1 MDLSLIASSFGQVF
15 SPLTLLYTLIGAAG
29 GILIGSIPGL
39 TATMGIALLV
49 PFTYGLEFI
58 PGVAMLLGIFCG
70 GMYGGSIAA
79 ILIHTPG
86 TPSAAAT
93 VLDGYPMGQKG
104 QAGRA
109 LTISLFSSF
118 AGGIIGA
125 LIMTFLSP
133 TISRMALKFGPAEF
147 FALAVFGLSVIVSIS
162 GKDLV
167 KGLITAVLGLLLATI
182 GMDKTCAYLR
192 FFKLRGLYDGIPFIP
207 ALIGLFAVSEVIA
220 NFEHMLTG
228 KTSIA
233 QSQKKE
239 GGNPVINYL
248 VSVVKNIIPSK
259 SDAKT
264 ILPHIFK
271 GGLIGTFIGS
281 IPGAGGD
288 IAAFV
293 SYSEAKRSSKHPEMF
308 GKGAPEGIAAA
319 ESANNGCSGGAMIP
333 MLSLGVPGDSNTA
346 VLMGAFIMHGFQPG
360 PMMYV
365 EHLDVVYAVFGALLA
380 ANLAFLVVGMLG
392 VNLFSKVI
400 SVERYFLIPC
410 ILVLSLVGAYAI
422 NQSMFDVYF
431 AIVMGVLGYLLQKY
445 GFPLSPI
452 LLALILGPLCE
463 SSIRRYMQ
471 IVDGRFSMIFT
482 RPICLIFFGLAIIS
496 LITALLNQRKI
507 ARREA
512 EAEAQAQMS
521 STENQL
527 DK

>member
-1 MDLSLIASSFGQVF
+1 MDLSLIASSFSQVF
-15 SPLTLLYTLIGAAG
+15 APATFLYTLIGAAG

-49 PFTYGLEFI
+49 PFTYGLDFI

-86 TPSAAAT
+86 TPAAAAT

-104 QAGRA
+104 EPGRA
-109 LTISLFSSF
+109 LSISLFSSF
-118 AGGIIGA
+118 CGGIIGA
-125 LIMTFLSP
+125 LVMTFLSP
-133 TISRMALKFGPAEF
+133 TISKAALKFGPAEF
-147 FALAVFGLSVIVSIS
+147 FSLAVFGLSVIVSIS
-162 GKDLV
+162 GKSIT
-167 KGLITAVLGLLLATI
+167 KGLISACFGLLIGTV

-192 FFKLRGLYDGIPFIP
+192 FFKMRGLYDGIPFIP

-220 NFEHMLTG
+220 NFEHMMKG
-228 KTSIA
+228 SEA
-233 QSQKKE
+233 KKVSAYAE
-239 GGNPVINYL
+239 IKNPVLRYL
-248 VSVVKNIIPSK
+248 RSVIANICPRAEDLKRISK
-259 SDAKT
+259 
-264 ILPHIFK
+264 HIVK

-293 SYSEAKRSSKHPEMF
+293 SYSEAKRSSKKPEEF
-308 GKGAPEGIAAA
+308 GKGSPEGIAAA
-319 ESANNGCSGGAMIP
+319 ECANNGCSGGAMIP
-333 MLSLGVPGDSNTA
+333 MLALGVPGDSNTA

-365 EHLDVVYAVFGALLA
+365 EHLDIVYAVFGALIA
-380 ANLAFLVVGMLG
+380 ANLAFLVVGMFG

-410 ILVLSLVGAYAI
+410 ILILSLVGAYSI

-431 AIVMGVLGYLLQKY
+431 AIVMGIIGYLLQKY
-445 GFPLSPI
+445 EFPLSPI

-463 SSIRRYMQ
+463 SNIRRYMQ
-471 IVDGRFSMIFT
+471 IVDGKFMTIFT
-482 RPICLIFFGLAIIS
+482 RPICLVFFALALIS
-496 LITALLNQRKI
+496 LVTAFLNRRKI
-507 ARREA
+507 ERREK
-512 EAEAQAQMS
+512 EAAGDTKKQ
-521 STENQL
+521 
-527 DK
+527 

>member
-1 MDLSLIASSFGQVF
+1 MDFSLIASSFGQVF

-104 QAGRA
+104 QASRA

-118 AGGIIGA
+118 TGGIIGA

-133 TISRMALKFGPAEF
+133 FISKMALKFGPAEF

-220 NFEHMLTG
+220 NFEHRQGLHYPKSKKRRRKSGHQLSGFRCQKYHSKQKRCKNNPAPHFQGRSNRYIYRFNSWGWRRHCGFRFLQRG
-228 KTSIA
+228 KT
-233 QSQKKE
+233 
-239 GGNPVINYL
+239 L
-248 VSVVKNIIPSK
+248 F
-259 SDAKT
+259 KT
-264 ILPHIFK
+264 SRNVRQRRTGRNCGRRICKQRLLWRSHD
-271 GGLIGTFIGS
+271 S
-281 IPGAGGD
+281 Y
-288 IAAFV
+288 AF
-293 SYSEAKRSSKHPEMF
+293 SWRS
-308 GKGAPEGIAAA
+308 
-319 ESANNGCSGGAMIP
+319 
-333 MLSLGVPGDSNTA
+333 
-346 VLMGAFIMHGFQPG
+346 
-360 PMMYV
+360 
-365 EHLDVVYAVFGALLA
+365 
-380 ANLAFLVVGMLG
+380 
-392 VNLFSKVI
+392 
-400 SVERYFLIPC
+400 R
-410 ILVLSLVGAYAI
+410 
-422 NQSMFDVYF
+422 
-431 AIVMGVLGYLLQKY
+431 
-445 GFPLSPI
+445 
-452 LLALILGPLCE
+452 
-463 SSIRRYMQ
+463 
-471 IVDGRFSMIFT
+471 
-482 RPICLIFFGLAIIS
+482 
-496 LITALLNQRKI
+496 
-507 ARREA
+507 
-512 EAEAQAQMS
+512 
-521 STENQL
+521 
-527 DK
+527 

>member
-1 MDLSLIASSFGQVF
+1 MDFSLIASSFAQVF
-15 SPLTLLYTLIGAAG
+15 SPATFLYTLIGATG
-29 GILIGSIPGL
+29 GILIGSVPGL

-49 PFTYGLEFI
+49 PFTYGLDFI

-86 TPSAAAT
+86 TPAAAAT

-104 QAGRA
+104 EPGRA

-118 AGGIIGA
+118 CGGIIGA
-125 LIMTFLSP
+125 LVMTFLSP
-133 TISRMALKFGPAEF
+133 TISKAALRFGPAEF

-162 GKDLV
+162 GKSIL
-167 KGLITAVLGLLLATI
+167 KGLIAACFGLLIGTV

-220 NFEHMLTG
+220 NFEKMMKSSAVKKLSAD
-228 KTSIA
+228 TSIR
-233 QSQKKE
+233 
-239 GGNPVINYL
+239 NPVLRYIC
-248 VSVVKNIIPSK
+248 SVGKNIVPSAADFK
-259 SDAKT
+259 R
-264 ILPHIFK
+264 IWLHIIK
-271 GGLIGTFIGS
+271 GSLIGTFIGS

-293 SYSEAKRSSKHPEMF
+293 SYSEAKRSSKKPEEF
-308 GKGAPEGIAAA
+308 GNGSPEGIAAA
-319 ESANNGCSGGAMIP
+319 ECANNGCSGGAMIP
-333 MLSLGVPGDSNTA
+333 MLALGVPGDSNTA

-380 ANLAFLVVGMLG
+380 ANLAFLIVGMLG
-392 VNLFSKVI
+392 VNVFSKVI

-410 ILVLSLVGAYAI
+410 ILILSLVGAYSI

-431 AIVMGVLGYLLQKY
+431 AIVMGVIGYLLQKY

-463 SSIRRYMQ
+463 SNIRRYMQ
-471 IVDGRFSMIFT
+471 IVDGRFELIFT
-482 RPICLIFFGLAIIS
+482 RPICIVFFLLAVGS
-496 LITALLNQRKI
+496 LVSAVLNHRKI
-507 ARREA
+507 EKRESAAQQA
-512 EAEAQAQMS
+512 E
-521 STENQL
+521 
-527 DK
+527 

>member
-1 MDLSLIASSFGQVF
+1 MNFALFASSLGQIF
-15 SPLTLLYTLIGAAG
+15 APATLLYTLIGAAG
-29 GILIGSIPGL
+29 GILIGAIPGL

-49 PFTYGLEFI
+49 PFTYGLDFI

-93 VLDGYPMGQKG
+93 VLDGYPMGQQG
-104 QAGRA
+104 QPGRA

-118 AGGIIGA
+118 MGGIIGA
-125 LIMTFLSP
+125 IVMSFLSP
-133 TISRMALKFGPAEF
+133 TISKMALKFGPAEF

-167 KGLITAVLGLLLATI
+167 KGLITAFFGLLLATV

-192 FFKLRGLYDGIPFIP
+192 FFKLRGFYDGIPFIP
-207 ALIGLFAVSEVIA
+207 ALIGLFAISEVIA
-220 NFEHMLTG
+220 NFEQMLKSTATK
-228 KTSIA
+228 KTVVAGSGNPIANYFKSIVTNVLP
-233 QSQKKE
+233 KKE
-239 GGNPVINYL
+239 DV
-248 VSVVKNIIPSK
+248 
-259 SDAKT
+259 KT
-264 ILPHIFK
+264 ILPHICK
-271 GGLIGTFIGS
+271 GSLIGTFIGS

-293 SYSEAKRSSKHPEMF
+293 SYSEAKRSSKHPELF

-333 MLSLGVPGDSNTA
+333 MLALGVPGDSNTA

-360 PMMYV
+360 PMMFV
-365 EHLDVVYAVFGALLA
+365 EHLDIVYAVFGALLA
-380 ANLAFLVVGMLG
+380 ANLAFLIVGMLG
-392 VNLFSKVI
+392 VNLFTKVI

-410 ILVLSLVGAYAI
+410 ILVLSLVGSYAI

-431 AIVMGVLGYLLQKY
+431 AIVMGVIGYLLQKY

-463 SSIRRYMQ
+463 SNIRRYMQ
-471 IVDGRFSMIFT
+471 IVDGKFFMIFS
-482 RPICLIFFGLAIIS
+482 RPICIIFFVLAVAS

-512 EAEAQAQMS
+512 EATASE
-521 STENQL
+521 
-527 DK
+527 

>member
-1 MDLSLIASSFGQVF
+1 MDFNLILSSFSQVF
-15 SPLTLLYTLIGAAG
+15 APSTLLYTLIGAAG

-49 PFTYGLEFI
+49 PFTYGLDFI

-86 TPSAAAT
+86 TPAAAAT

-104 QAGRA
+104 EPGRA
-109 LTISLFSSF
+109 LTVSLFSSF
-118 AGGIIGA
+118 CGGIIGA
-125 LIMTFLSP
+125 LVMTFLSP
-133 TISRMALKFGPAEF
+133 TISKAALKFGPAEF

-162 GKDLV
+162 GKSIV
-167 KGLITAVLGLLLATI
+167 KGLISACFGLLIGTV

-220 NFEHMLTG
+220 NFEHMLKSAPAKKVDDG
-228 KTSIA
+228 AMIA
-233 QSQKKE
+233 
-239 GGNPVINYL
+239 NPVLRYL
-248 VSVVKNIIPSK
+248 RSVIANVCPKKDDLKRIFKHII
-259 SDAKT
+259 
-264 ILPHIFK
+264 K

-293 SYSEAKRSSKHPEMF
+293 SYSEAKRSSKRPEEF
-308 GKGAPEGIAAA
+308 GKGSPEGIAAA
-319 ESANNGCSGGAMIP
+319 ECANNGCSGGAMIP
-333 MLSLGVPGDSNTA
+333 MLALGVPGDSNTA

-365 EHLDVVYAVFGALLA
+365 EHLDIVYAVFGALLA
-380 ANLAFLVVGMLG
+380 ANLAFLIVGMFG
-392 VNLFSKVI
+392 VKLFTKVI
-400 SVERYFLIPC
+400 SVQRYFLIPC
-410 ILVLSLVGAYAI
+410 ILILSLVGAYSI

-431 AIVMGVLGYLLQKY
+431 AIVMGVIGYLLQKY
-445 GFPLSPI
+445 GFSLSPI

-463 SSIRRYMQ
+463 SNIRRYMQ
-471 IVDGRFSMIFT
+471 IVDGRFSLIFT
-482 RPICLIFFGLAIIS
+482 RPICLIFFGLALIS
-496 LITALLNQRKI
+496 LITAVLNHRKI
-507 ARREA
+507 ERREA
-512 EAEAQAQMS
+512 EQRAKEAEQEEKIQ
-521 STENQL
+521 E
-527 DK
+527 